1 MVYSEDL
8 KSSAVTACGFESR
21 PGHQF
26 IFGGFESRHLH
37 QNYFGP
43 VAQRI
48 EQQPSK
54 LWVTGSN
61 PVGVAKLETW
71 LSGRKHLTANE
82 ATVIGP

>member
-1 MVYSEDL
+1 MVESVYTADL
-8 KSSAVTACGFESR
+8 KSAAVMACGFESR
-21 PGHQF
+21 Y
-26 IFGGFESRHLH
+26 LH
-37 QNYFGP
+37 QNLGP